1 MTTDDPAAVM
11 EEMLQRV
18 RSQLPHPPK
27 ARELMSSPVRTI
39 RPDTTIREAQRILL
53 RYGHS
58 GLSVVNAEDELVGV
72 ISRRDLDLALHQR
85 L

>member
-1 MTTDDPAAVM
+1 
-11 EEMLQRV
+11 
-18 RSQLPHPPK
+18 
-27 ARELMSSPVRTI
+27 MSSPVRTI

-58 GLSVVNAEDELVGV
+58 GLFCVNAEDELVGGDFP
-72 ISRRDLDLALHQR
+72 SGSGPGPAPR